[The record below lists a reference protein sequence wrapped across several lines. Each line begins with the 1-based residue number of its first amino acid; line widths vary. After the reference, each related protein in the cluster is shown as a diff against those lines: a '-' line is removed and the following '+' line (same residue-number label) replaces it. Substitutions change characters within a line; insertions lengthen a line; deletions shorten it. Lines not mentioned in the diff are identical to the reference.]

1 MSDDSTKPYKDR
13 NVWMRGL
20 FMLIFMFF
28 LGVAKFVTFVV
39 VLVQFVQTV
48 FTSDTN
54 EKLLRFGDSLS
65 QYQYQIL
72 LFLTYNSE
80 QQPYPMGDWPEPN
93 VKTAQTLKEP
103 AEQAVETA
111 EVSDLPSEK
120 RDS

>member
-13 NVWMRGL
+13 SAWMRGL

-39 VLVQFVQTV
+39 VIVQFLNVV

-54 EKLLRFGDSLS
+54 QKLLRFGDSLS

-72 LFLTYNSE
+72 LFLTYNTE

-93 VKTAQTLKEP
+93 VPSAPTVSEATELAENEP
-103 AEQAVETA
+103 ET
-111 EVSDLPSEK
+111 PNEK